1 MSFDFGRLISRDHT
15 DSVKHDGRADYF
27 GTADVLPLWVA
38 DMDFAAPEAVTQ
50 ALLARAAHPV
60 YGYSRHP
67 EALFEALI
75 GWLRQRHGW
84 RIERDWILLAPG
96 VVPSLHAAVLAFVEA
111 GEGVIVQPPVYFPF
125 FSAVSATGRRLIENP
140 LQLRDGRYRIDF
152 AHLEQCAAQADARL
166 LLLCSPHNP
175 VGRVWT
181 RQELV
186 QLLEIAE
193 RHDLV
198 VLSDE
203 IHHDL
208 IYPGQQHHVLAKLA
222 DELAIDPARVVS
234 AVAPSKTFNI
244 PGLGLSALIVPDR
257 ARRAA
262 LSRAFDLLHAGN
274 YNPFS
279 SVAFAAG
286 YQHGAA
292 WLDALMAYLAQT
304 RDFVSDF
311 ARRHLPGIQIIE
323 PEGTYLLWLDCRALC
338 AARHWD
344 DAALKRFFVEQAR
357 VGMNPG
363 PVFGTGGSGFM
374 RMNIGAPR
382 AVIETALLRLAA
394 AIEVA
399 A

>member
-1 MSFDFGRLISRDHT
+1 MDFDTPIPRNNT

-50 ALLARAAHPV
+50 ALLARAAHPI
-60 YGYSRHP
+60 YGYSRYP
-67 EALFEALI
+67 AAMFEALI
-75 GWLRQRHGW
+75 GWMQQRHGW
-84 RIERDWILLAPG
+84 PIERDWILPAPG
-96 VVPSLHAAVLAFVEA
+96 VVPSLHAAVLAFTAA

-125 FSAVSATGRRLIENP
+125 FSAVTATGRRLVENP
-140 LQLRDGRYRIDF
+140 LRLREGRYEMDF
-152 AHLEQCAAQADARL
+152 EHLEQCAKEARL

-181 RQELV
+181 CDELARV
-186 QLLEIAE
+186 LDIAE

-208 IYPGQQHHVLAKLA
+208 IYPGQRHPVLATL
-222 DELAIDPARVVS
+222 IDNPARVVT
-234 AVAPSKTFNI
+234 AAAPSKTFNI
-244 PGLGLSALIVPDR
+244 PGLGLSVLISPDPG
-257 ARRAA
+257 RRAA
-262 LSRAFDLLHAGN
+262 LSTAFDLLHAGN

-279 SVAFAAG
+279 STAFAAG
-286 YQHGAA
+286 YSHGAE

-304 RDFVSDF
+304 RDFVTDF
-311 ARRHLPGIQIIE
+311 AARNLPGIRVIE
-323 PEGTYLLWLDCRALC
+323 PEGTYLLWLDCRELC
-338 AARHWD
+338 RERSWD
-344 DAALKRFFVEQAR
+344 DIALKRFCVEQAR

-382 AVIETALLRLAA
+382 AVIETALLRIAESL
-394 AIEVA
+394 
-399 A
+399 